1 MQKVIAMGETVL
13 DIVFRDG
20 QPERGVPGGSTLN
33 AIVSLARSGVNT
45 VFISETGR
53 DRVGREIRAFL
64 DACGVDTRYIR
75 QWDTMKTPV
84 SLAFLDNENNAEYS
98 FYRSGAAV
106 TEPAVLPDINRD
118 DIVIIGSFY
127 AANTATRPQ
136 IKALLEGAK
145 LKGAIVIYDVN
156 YRPAHRTDL
165 PGVMPNILE
174 NMEYADMVK
183 GSDEDFALIFGTD
196 NPQEVYEKHVS
207 RRCPRLIMTCGAR
220 PVTFIDHGSVH
231 TFTPEPI
238 ETVSTIGAGDNFNAG
253 AAFALVRYGITREKL
268 QIRLDDDMAEG
279 FLSTASAFA
288 AECCKHTDNYI
299 SDEFGCRMA
308 ETFKQD

>member
-1 MQKVIAMGETVL
+1 MGETVL

-45 VFISETGR
+45 VFLSETGR

-183 GSDEDFALIFGTD
+183 GSTEDFALIFGTD
-196 NPQEVYEKHVS
+196 DAETVYKEHVAARCPMLITTDGPRAVSIIIDGEKH
-207 RRCPRLIMTCGAR
+207 CFM
-220 PVTFIDHGSVH
+220 
-231 TFTPEPI
+231 PEKT

-253 AAFALVRYGITREKL
+253 LAYSLFSRHITRHTLRTGPDADTLCHMATCAMAFAT
-268 QIRLDDDMAEG
+268 
-279 FLSTASAFA
+279 
-288 AECCKHTDNYI
+288 ECCRHTENYI
-299 SDEFGCRMA
+299 SPEFA
-308 ETFKQD
+308 EHLG